1 MALAKGIDLE
11 ECIAAYKRLGT
22 YTEAAAALGVNESTV
37 RRRVQRAQAAEAAAL
52 NDAGYQ
58 IDLEPES
65 VTPKEAWDAHARTFE
80 RKVSGVISKQW
91 RTIKRGRGPF
101 VIFHQTD
108 VHVDDDGAALKLIE
122 QDIEDSHQLGAIMC
136 HGGDLL
142 NNWPLNGRL
151 AKKWAEQECTMPN
164 ALKRAQYYID
174 IFKPDVWTQGNH
186 EEMNPYLASII
197 DGWLPENTLTDFWS
211 VNFEVHTP
219 GADPFR
225 AILSHKLQKGS
236 SWFHKMHGHLREML
250 EGQEADLYM
259 DGHLHCDGVIEHS
272 LPERGI
278 GARWCGL
285 RGV

>member
-1 MALAKGIDLE
+1 M
-11 ECIAAYKRLGT
+11 
-22 YTEAAAALGVNESTV
+22 
-37 RRRVQRAQAAEAAAL
+37 
-52 NDAGYQ
+52 
-58 IDLEPES
+58 
-65 VTPKEAWDAHARTFE
+65 
-80 RKVSGVISKQW
+80 
-91 RTIKRGRGPF
+91 
-101 VIFHQTD
+101 
-108 VHVDDDGAALKLIE
+108 HVDDDGAALKLIE

-278 GARWCGL
+278 GAVGVASGGYKLADEYAKRISKASGQIKIRGRAHWMVCDPQADASESRCVAFKSARQAEAMLNGL
-285 RGV
+285 QNLRAV